1 VTKEAGLAK
10 FEKSVEG
17 TIPALRRY
25 ARALT
30 QDSEIADDLVHNTL
44 LQAIRSK
51 RRFHGGVV
59 LVWLYAI
66 LTDLNSDRLRLL
78 ARQPTFSPSRS
89 DFSSDV
95 TEPDAGGSD
104 IQSALSAL
112 VDDQR
117 TALLLVV
124 LEGLT
129 YREVAE
135 VQGVSISIVTA
146 RLAAARGAIKNVLEG
161 DIAAHSLAA
170 ALQPEQQESV
180 MVVPQEPPA
189 RPSDVCT
196 PSPPASSA
204 VGRIAEIN
212 AKRHYVRF

>member
-1 VTKEAGLAK
+1 MAT
-10 FEKSVEG
+10 FEKSVEA

-51 RRFHGGVV
+51 RQFHGGVV
-59 LVWLYAI
+59 LSWLYAI
-66 LTDLNSDRLRLL
+66 LTDLNSDRLRLS
-78 ARQPTFSPSRS
+78 ARQPALSPSKNDFSP
-89 DFSSDV
+89 DV
-95 TEPDAGGSD
+95 TEQDAGRSD
-104 IQSALSAL
+104 IESALSSL

-135 VQGVSISIVTA
+135 VQGVSISIVTSH
-146 RLAAARGAIKNVLEG
+146 LAAARGAIKNVLEG
-161 DIAAHSLAA
+161 DIAARSLAA
-170 ALQPEQQESV
+170 APQSRQQESV
-180 MVVPQEPPA
+180 MAVPQDPPA

-196 PSPPASSA
+196 PSRPASPA
-204 VGRIAEIN
+204 IGTIAEIN
-212 AKRHYVRF
+212 AKRHHVRF

>member
-1 VTKEAGLAK
+1 VTNEAGLAE
-10 FEKSVEG
+10 FEKSVEA

-51 RRFHGGVV
+51 RQFHGSVG
-59 LVWLYAI
+59 LGWLYAI
-66 LTDLNSDRLRLL
+66 LTNLNRDRLRLL
-78 ARQPTFSPSRS
+78 ALQPTFSPSRNG
-89 DFSSDV
+89 FSSDV
-95 TEPDAGGSD
+95 MEPDAGGSD

-124 LEGLT
+124 LGGLT

-135 VQGVSISIVTA
+135 VQDVPISIVTS

-161 DIAAHSLAA
+161 DIAAHSLGA

-196 PSPPASSA
+196 PSRPASSA
-204 VGRIAEIN
+204 LGE
-212 AKRHYVRF
+212 

>member
-1 VTKEAGLAK
+1 MAK
-10 FEKSVEG
+10 FEKSVEA

-78 ARQPTFSPSRS
+78 ARQRTFSPSRS

-95 TEPDAGGSD
+95 TELDAGGSD
-104 IQSALSAL
+104 IESALSAL

-135 VQGVSISIVTA
+135 VQGVSTSIVTS

-170 ALQPEQQESV
+170 APQPQD
-180 MVVPQEPPA
+180 PPA

-196 PSPPASSA
+196 PSRPASSA
-204 VGRIAEIN
+204 FGGIAEIN
-212 AKRHYVRF
+212 AKRHHVRF

>member
-1 VTKEAGLAK
+1 MAK
-10 FEKSVEG
+10 FEKSVEA

-51 RRFHGGVV
+51 HRFHGGVV

-78 ARQPTFSPSRS
+78 ARQPKFSPSRS

-104 IQSALSAL
+104 IESALSAL

-135 VQGVSISIVTA
+135 VQGVSTSIVTS
-146 RLAAARGAIKNVLEG
+146 RLAAARGAIKNGLEG
-161 DIAAHSLAA
+161 DIAAHSPAA

-196 PSPPASSA
+196 PSRPASSA
-204 VGRIAEIN
+204 FGGIAEIN
-212 AKRHYVRF
+212 AKRHHVRF

>member
-1 VTKEAGLAK
+1 LAK
-10 FEKSVEG
+10 FEKSVEA

-30 QDSEIADDLVHNTL
+30 QDAKIADDLVHNTL

-51 RRFHGGVV
+51 HQFRGGAV
-59 LVWLYAI
+59 LGWLYAV

-78 ARQPTFSPSRS
+78 VRQPTFSSSRS
-89 DFSSDV
+89 DSSDV
-95 TEPDAGGSD
+95 MEPEAGGND
-104 IQSALSAL
+104 IESALSAL

-135 VQGVSISIVTA
+135 VQGVSISIVTSH
-146 RLAAARGAIKNVLEG
+146 LAAARGAIKNILEG

-170 ALQPEQQESV
+170 ARQPEQQESV
-180 MVVPQEPPA
+180 MVVPQDPPA
-189 RPSDVCT
+189 LPSDVCA
-196 PSPPASSA
+196 PSRPASPA
-204 VGRIAEIN
+204 IGRIAEIN
-212 AKRHYVRF
+212 AKRHHVRF

>member
-10 FEKSVEG
+10 FEKSVEA

-51 RRFHGGVV
+51 RQFHGGAV
-59 LVWLYAI
+59 LGWLYAV
-66 LTDLNSDRLRLL
+66 LTDLNSDRLVLL
-78 ARQPTFSPSRS
+78 ARQPTVSSSRS
-89 DFSSDV
+89 DHSSDV
-95 TEPDAGGSD
+95 KEPVAGGSD
-104 IQSALSAL
+104 IESALSAL

-135 VQGVSISIVTA
+135 VQGVSISIVTSH
-146 RLAAARGAIKNVLEG
+146 LAAARGAIKNILEG
-161 DIAAHSLAA
+161 DIAPHSLAA
-170 ALQPEQQESV
+170 APQPQD
-180 MVVPQEPPA
+180 PPV
-189 RPSDVCT
+189 RPSEVCT
-196 PSPPASSA
+196 PPRPASSTF
-204 VGRIAEIN
+204 GRIAEIN
-212 AKRHYVRF
+212 AKRDHARF

>member
-1 VTKEAGLAK
+1 LAK
-10 FEKSVEG
+10 FEKSVEA

-30 QDSEIADDLVHNTL
+30 QDSETADDLVHNTL

-51 RRFHGGVV
+51 RQFHGGVV
-59 LVWLYAI
+59 LGWLYAV

-78 ARQPTFSPSRS
+78 ARQPTLSPSRS
-89 DFSSDV
+89 DLSSDV
-95 TEPDAGGSD
+95 KEPVAGRSD
-104 IQSALSAL
+104 IESALSAL

-135 VQGVSISIVTA
+135 VQGVSISIVTSH
-146 RLAAARGAIKNVLEG
+146 LAAARGAIKKILEG

-170 ALQPEQQESV
+170 APQPQD
-180 MVVPQEPPA
+180 PPA

-196 PSPPASSA
+196 PSRPVSPAI
-204 VGRIAEIN
+204 GRIAGRN
-212 AKRHYVRF
+212 AKRDHVRF

>member
-1 VTKEAGLAK
+1 MAK
-10 FEKSVEG
+10 FEKSVEA

-51 RRFHGGVV
+51 RQFHGGVV
-59 LVWLYAI
+59 LGWLYAV

-89 DFSSDV
+89 DLSSDV

-104 IQSALSAL
+104 IESALSAL

-135 VQGVSISIVTA
+135 VQGVSISIVTSH
-146 RLAAARGAIKNVLEG
+146 LAAARGAIKKILEG

-170 ALQPEQQESV
+170 APQPEQQELV
-180 MVVPQEPPA
+180 MVVPQDPPA

-196 PSPPASSA
+196 PSRPASPA
-204 VGRIAEIN
+204 IGRIAEIN
-212 AKRHYVRF
+212 AKRDHVRF

>member
-10 FEKSVEG
+10 FEKSNEA

-30 QDSEIADDLVHNTL
+30 QNSEIADDLVHNTL

-51 RRFHGGVV
+51 RQFHGGVV
-59 LVWLYAI
+59 LSWLYAI
-66 LTDLNSDRLRLL
+66 LTDLNSDRLRLS
-78 ARQPTFSPSRS
+78 ARQPALSSSKNDFSP
-89 DFSSDV
+89 DV
-95 TEPDAGGSD
+95 AEQDAGSD
-104 IQSALSAL
+104 IESALSSL

-135 VQGVSISIVTA
+135 VQGVSISIVTSH
-146 RLAAARGAIKNVLEG
+146 LAAARGAIKNVLEG
-161 DIAAHSLAA
+161 DIAARSLAA
-170 ALQPEQQESV
+170 APQSRQQESV
-180 MVVPQEPPA
+180 MAVPQDPPA

-196 PSPPASSA
+196 PSRPASPA
-204 VGRIAEIN
+204 IGTIAEIN
-212 AKRHYVRF
+212 AKRHHVRF

>member
-1 VTKEAGLAK
+1 LAK
-10 FEKSVEG
+10 FEKSVEA

-30 QDSEIADDLVHNTL
+30 QDSEIADDLVHDTL

-51 RRFHGGVV
+51 RQFHGGVV
-59 LVWLYAI
+59 LGWLYAI
-66 LTDLNSDRLRLL
+66 LTDLNSDRARLL
-78 ARQPTFSPSRS
+78 TRQPTFSPSRS

-95 TEPDAGGSD
+95 KEPIAGGSD
-104 IQSALSAL
+104 IESALSAL

-135 VQGVSISIVTA
+135 VQGVSISIVTSH
-146 RLAAARGAIKNVLEG
+146 LAAARGAIKNILEG
-161 DIAAHSLAA
+161 NIAAHSLAA
-170 ALQPEQQESV
+170 ARQPEQQESV
-180 MVVPQEPPA
+180 MVVPQDPPA
-189 RPSDVCT
+189 LPSDVCT
-196 PSPPASSA
+196 PTRPASPA
-204 VGRIAEIN
+204 IGRIAEIN
-212 AKRHYVRF
+212 ARRHQIRF

>member
-1 VTKEAGLAK
+1 MAK
-10 FEKSVEG
+10 FEKSVEA

-51 RRFHGGVV
+51 RQFHGGVV
-59 LVWLYAI
+59 LGWLYAV

-78 ARQPTFSPSRS
+78 ARQPTFSPSSR
-89 DFSSDV
+89 DLSSDA
-95 TEPDAGGSD
+95 EPDAGGSD
-104 IQSALSAL
+104 IESALSAL

-135 VQGVSISIVTA
+135 VQGVSISIVTSH
-146 RLAAARGAIKNVLEG
+146 LAAARGAIKNILEG
-161 DIAAHSLAA
+161 DIAARSLAA
-170 ALQPEQQESV
+170 VPQPEQQESV
-180 MVVPQEPPA
+180 MVAPQDPLV

-196 PSPPASSA
+196 PPRPASSDF
-204 VGRIAEIN
+204 GRKAEIN
-212 AKRHYVRF
+212 AKRDHVRF

>member
-1 VTKEAGLAK
+1 MAK
-10 FEKSVEG
+10 FEKSVEA

-30 QDSEIADDLVHNTL
+30 QDPEIADDLVHNTL

-51 RRFHGGVV
+51 RQFHGGVV
-59 LVWLYAI
+59 LGWLYAV
-66 LTDLNSDRLRLL
+66 LTDLNSDRVRLL
-78 ARQPTFSPSRS
+78 ARQPTFSHSGRER
-89 DFSSDV
+89 SSDA
-95 TEPDAGGSD
+95 EPDAGGSD
-104 IQSALSAL
+104 IESALSAL

-135 VQGVSISIVTA
+135 VQGVSISIVTSN
-146 RLAAARGAIKNVLEG
+146 LAAARGAIKNILEG
-161 DIAAHSLAA
+161 DIAARSLTAA
-170 ALQPEQQESV
+170 PQPQD
-180 MVVPQEPPA
+180 PPA

-196 PSPPASSA
+196 PPRPASP
-204 VGRIAEIN
+204 VFGRTAEIN
-212 AKRHYVRF
+212 AKRDHVRF

>member
-1 VTKEAGLAK
+1 MAT
-10 FEKSVEG
+10 FEKSVEA

-30 QDSEIADDLVHNTL
+30 QNSEIADDLVHNTL

-51 RRFHGGVV
+51 RQFHGGVV
-59 LVWLYAI
+59 LSWLYAI
-66 LTDLNSDRLRLL
+66 LTDLNSDRLRLS
-78 ARQPTFSPSRS
+78 ARQPALSPSKNDFSP
-89 DFSSDV
+89 DV
-95 TEPDAGGSD
+95 TEQDAGRSD
-104 IQSALSAL
+104 IESALSSL

-135 VQGVSISIVTA
+135 VQGVSISIVTSH
-146 RLAAARGAIKNVLEG
+146 LAAARGAIKNVLEG
-161 DIAAHSLAA
+161 DIAARSLAA
-170 ALQPEQQESV
+170 APQSRQQESV
-180 MVVPQEPPA
+180 MAVPQDPPA

-196 PSPPASSA
+196 PSRPASPA
-204 VGRIAEIN
+204 IGTIAEIN
-212 AKRHYVRF
+212 AKRHHVRF

>member
-1 VTKEAGLAK
+1 MAK
-10 FEKSVEG
+10 FEKSVEA

-51 RRFHGGVV
+51 RQFHGGVV
-59 LVWLYAI
+59 LGWLYAV

-78 ARQPTFSPSRS
+78 ARQPTFSPSSR
-89 DFSSDV
+89 DRSSDA
-95 TEPDAGGSD
+95 EPDAGGSD
-104 IQSALSAL
+104 IESALSAL

-135 VQGVSISIVTA
+135 VQGVSISIVTSH
-146 RLAAARGAIKNVLEG
+146 LAAARGAIKNILEG
-161 DIAAHSLAA
+161 DIAPHSLAA
-170 ALQPEQQESV
+170 APQPQD
-180 MVVPQEPPA
+180 PPV
-189 RPSDVCT
+189 RPSEVCT
-196 PSPPASSA
+196 PPRPASSTF
-204 VGRIAEIN
+204 GRIAEIN
-212 AKRHYVRF
+212 AKRDHARF

>member
-1 VTKEAGLAK
+1 MAK
-10 FEKSVEG
+10 FEKSVEA

-30 QDSEIADDLVHNTL
+30 QDAKIADDLVHNTL

-51 RRFHGGVV
+51 RQFHGGAV
-59 LVWLYAI
+59 LGWLYAV

-78 ARQPTFSPSRS
+78 ARHPTFSSFRS
-89 DFSSDV
+89 DSSPDV
-95 TEPDAGGSD
+95 MEPEAGGND
-104 IQSALSAL
+104 IESALSAL

-135 VQGVSISIVTA
+135 VQGVSISIVTSH
-146 RLAAARGAIKNVLEG
+146 LAAARGAIKNILEG
-161 DIAAHSLAA
+161 GIAAHSLAA
-170 ALQPEQQESV
+170 ARQPEQQESV
-180 MVVPQEPPA
+180 MVVPQDPPA
-189 RPSDVCT
+189 LPSDVCT
-196 PSPPASSA
+196 PSRPASPA
-204 VGRIAEIN
+204 IGRIAEIN
-212 AKRHYVRF
+212 AKRHQVRF

>member
-1 VTKEAGLAK
+1 LAK
-10 FEKSVEG
+10 FEKSVEA

-51 RRFHGGVV
+51 RQFHGGVV
-59 LVWLYAI
+59 LGWLYAV

-78 ARQPTFSPSRS
+78 ARQPTFSPSSR
-89 DFSSDV
+89 DLSSDA
-95 TEPDAGGSD
+95 EPDAGGSD
-104 IQSALSAL
+104 IESALSAL

-135 VQGVSISIVTA
+135 VQGVSISIVTSH
-146 RLAAARGAIKNVLEG
+146 LAAARGAIKNILEG
-161 DIAAHSLAA
+161 DIAARSLAA
-170 ALQPEQQESV
+170 VPQPEQQESV
-180 MVVPQEPPA
+180 MVAPQDPLV

-196 PSPPASSA
+196 PPRPASSA
-204 VGRIAEIN
+204 FGRIAEIN
-212 AKRHYVRF
+212 AKRDHVRF